1 MSMLALPTPYCGLP
15 PSPDTLWSRWNLDP
29 VLISALILFTAL
41 HAWCAHL
48 EGFDAAAWL
57 ITPIWAAKMVSR

>member
-1 MSMLALPTPYCGLP
+1 MSVPALPTLYRGLP
-15 PSPDTLWSRWNLDP
+15 PSPDTLWSQNLDP

-48 EGFDAAAWL
+48 EGFHAAAWL